1 MDLIYYQ
8 SLFPIPQ
15 KTRLKYPFLYLFT
28 YYSTFFHITIDS
40 VLYFMEGV
48 TKPLIQQFLKKL
60 FSSDQSGKNIPAAA
74 APQEIYL
81 FQTDQTK
88 LKEIIDSPFPSGK
101 AHGYVYFVQEHMT
114 GTFKI
119 GKTKNIE
126 KRMNVFG
133 VQLPFKNELIFLIKS
148 GNHHQTEVAFHRYFA
163 NKRLEGE
170 WFALSKLDLEWVRSG
185 NYTSEIRYTINGVQT
200 AKFSDA
206 SSERLTTK
214 QIEYAKSLIAK
225 LGDDYEIGVHD
236 TALSKKDFDRLL
248 VYFRY
253 KNDGALKNLVKSG
266 VIRKRVK
273 ITN

>member
-1 MDLIYYQ
+1 
-8 SLFPIPQ
+8 
-15 KTRLKYPFLYLFT
+15 
-28 YYSTFFHITIDS
+28 
-40 VLYFMEGV
+40 
-48 TKPLIQQFLKKL
+48 
-60 FSSDQSGKNIPAAA
+60 
-74 APQEIYL
+74 
-81 FQTDQTK
+81 
-88 LKEIIDSPFPSGK
+88 
-101 AHGYVYFVQEHMT
+101 MT

-163 NKRLEGE
+163 KKRLEGE

-200 AKFSDA
+200 AEFLDE

-214 QIEYAKSLIAK
+214 QIEYAQSLIKK
-225 LGDDYEIGVHD
+225 LDGYEMAISYSS
-236 TALSKKDFDRLL
+236 LSKKDFDRLL

-253 KNDGALKNLVKSG
+253 KNEGALANLVRAG
-266 VIRKRVK
+266 VIKSKVK
-273 ITN
+273 IFN